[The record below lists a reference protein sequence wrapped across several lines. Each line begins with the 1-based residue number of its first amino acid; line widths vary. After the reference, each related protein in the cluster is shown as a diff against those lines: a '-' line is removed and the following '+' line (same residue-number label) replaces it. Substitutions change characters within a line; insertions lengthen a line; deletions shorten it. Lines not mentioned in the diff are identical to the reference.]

1 MPENP
6 NSECSIAASRFEAT
20 VLTIGDELSRGEIV
34 DSNAAFLGAE
44 LTALG
49 VYVRRRVGCNDQLAD
64 IVSTLREAAETSS
77 VVVVSGVGSNQR

>member
-34 DSNAAFLGAE
+34 DSNAAFLGA
-44 LTALG
+44 
-49 VYVRRRVGCNDQLAD
+49 AD
-64 IVSTLREAAETSS
+64 RSRYLCPQTGRL
-77 VVVVSGVGSNQR
+77 Q